1 MKHSKLAALSVL
13 AMAAGAACAQSSVTL
28 YGVIDTGVERI
39 TNIGGTGSSLT
50 RMPGQAGGYLPSR
63 WGVRGAE
70 DLGNGLKANF
80 VLESGFSPD
89 KGTNN
94 TNQGGRLFGRSAW
107 VGLSGG
113 WGALSFGRQYTMY
126 YWSLL
131 DADPMGPAIYGL
143 GSLDAGI
150 PGARSDNSIAYKGTW
165 AGFTAGATYSFG
177 RDNNG
182 STTGTPPVA
191 ATCQGEVAGD
201 YKACKEYSVLAKY
214 DAPIWGVALAFDEQR
229 GGTGGAGGLT
239 NSSLTDRRRVANGY
253 VKFGPAKVSAGLIKR
268 DNEGVTTTTVT
279 PRSDLWF
286 AQADVAVTPA
296 ITITPLWARLKYKD
310 STNGSKSTLYS
321 IRAGYAFTK
330 RTSAYVTAGRISNK
344 GSANQA
350 LSGGTVPAD
359 AQATAPGTLAGT
371 PPALVAPG
379 SQNGFMVGI
388 RHSF

>member
-39 TNIGGTGSSLT
+39 TNYQGTNSSVT
-50 RMPGQAGGYLPSR
+50 RMPGQTGGLLPSR
-63 WGVRGAE
+63 WGVRGSE
-70 DLGNGLKANF
+70 DLGNGTKANF

-113 WGALSFGRQYTMY
+113 WGSASLGRQYTMY
-126 YWSLL
+126 FWSLL
-131 DADPMGPAIYGL
+131 DADPMGPAVYGL
-143 GSLDAGI
+143 GSLDSGI

-177 RDNNG
+177 RD
-182 STTGTPPVA
+182 STNCA
-191 ATCQGEVAGD
+191 GETAGD
-201 YKACKEYSVLAKY
+201 YKGCKEFSVLAKY
-214 DAPIWGVALAFDEQR
+214 DAPIWGLALAFDEQR
-229 GGTGGAGGLT
+229 GGTGGTGGLT
-239 NSSLTDRRRVANGY
+239 TSGLTDRRTVANGY

-268 DNEGVTTTTVT
+268 NNEGVTTTTIT
-279 PRSDLWF
+279 PKNDLWF
-286 AQADVAVTPA
+286 VQADVAVAPA
-296 ITITPLWARLKYKD
+296 VTITPLWARLKYKD
-310 STNGSKSTLYS
+310 STNGSKGTLYA
-321 IRAGYAFTK
+321 IRATYAFTK
-330 RTSAYVTAGRISNK
+330 RTAAYVTAGRMSNK
-344 GSANQA
+344 GSANFA
-350 LSGGTVPAD
+350 VSGGTIPPETST
-359 AQATAPGTLAGT
+359 ATPPPGTGPGAGN
-371 PPALVAPG
+371 